1 MQLSASPLHIREG
14 ADSTPKSKRVYALN
28 IIEGH
33 DFRSVVLQSNAGIID
48 GKDTGTYILTK
59 AL

>member
-1 MQLSASPLHIREG
+1 M
-14 ADSTPKSKRVYALN
+14 YALN
-28 IIEGH
+28 VIEGH
-33 DFRSVVLQSNAGIID
+33 NFGGVVLQSNAGIID